1 MQQQQTDEAE
11 HLAELA
17 FDQFR
22 SDLRTTYEYEE
33 VDNIIW
39 ELVTNSE
46 TLRSAEDVQTT
57 RERMEKQVSDIF
69 NRKVDD
75 RYQHLR
81 VIKTDT
87 KPNVVA
93 KWLVAQERTEAFEQV
108 AEHIDLSKVSESKRI
123 GWVLP
128 DGTNTDVKLSPELP
142 EEYFHDIQ
150 P

>member
-1 MQQQQTDEAE
+1 MQQEQTDEAE

-22 SDLRTTYEYEE
+22 SDLGTAYEYEE
-33 VDNIIW
+33 VDDIVW
-39 ELVTNSE
+39 SLVENSE
-46 TLRSAEDVQTT
+46 TLRSAEDVETT
-57 RERMEKQVSDIF
+57 RKRMEKQVSDIF

-81 VIKTDT
+81 VIKNAT

-93 KWLVAQERTEAFEQV
+93 KSLEPQERTEAFEQV
-108 AEHIDLSKVSESKRI
+108 VEHIDLWKVSESKRI

-128 DGTNTDVKLSPELP
+128 DGTDTDVKLSPELP
-142 EEYFHDIQ
+142 EKYFHNIQ

>member
-1 MQQQQTDEAE
+1 MQQKQTDEAE

-17 FDQFR
+17 FDQFK
-22 SDLRTTYEYEE
+22 SDLGTSYEYDE
-33 VDNIIW
+33 VDQIIW
-39 ELVTNSE
+39 SLVDNSE
-46 TLRSAEDVQTT
+46 TLRSAEDVQAT
-57 RERMEKQVSDIF
+57 RERMEKQASDIF

-81 VIKTDT
+81 VIKNAT

-93 KWLVAQERTEAFEQV
+93 KWLEPQERTEAFEQAV
-108 AEHIDLSKVSESKRI
+108 EHIDLWKVNESGRI

-128 DGTNTDVKLSPELP
+128 DGTDTDVKLSPELP